1 MKDKSVILVV
11 DDQPKNT
18 ELLEAHLVPQGY
30 EVVIA
35 ASGEEALKILSGSQI
50 DLVLLDVMMPR
61 MSGFEVLEKIRADK
75 KTRLIPVVM
84 VTVLKETGDRIKAL
98 EAGCDDF
105 ISKPFDRHELLVRV
119 KSLLRIKSL
128 HDEVEK
134 SLLHATRTALKY
146 KALNEEKEKYR
157 TNLDAIFRSV
167 RDAIITVDKESVVL
181 ALNDAAISLC
191 GYSFDDIGK
200 PFGSLPKICNG
211 QCERILSEAIET
223 GKPVEV
229 DRIEYKIDKHD
240 TRVISIR
247 TYPLI
252 DLQGLLSG
260 SVMVLRDDTH
270 VVNLER
276 ALTEH
281 RCFQRIIGKSQPMQ
295 KVYSLIKAL
304 ANVQTTVLI
313 TGESG
318 TGKELVAEALHLA
331 GERSHKPLVKVNC
344 SALSENLLESELFG
358 HVKGAFTGAIR
369 DNMGRFHK
377 ADSGTIFLDE
387 IGDISAIIQ
396 LKLLRVIEEREFER
410 VGSSTTIGVD
420 VRLIAATNN
429 NLKEKVRLGELREDL
444 YYRLKVVEIC
454 LPPLRERP
462 EDIPLLVEHFR
473 SGFNLKFNKTIE
485 AISADVM
492 KAFLAYH
499 WPGNIRELEHAM
511 EHAFILCSQNIITLD
526 HLPPD
531 VMASQQKDP
540 CTPVLTQ
547 EADILNIREAL
558 GKTDWNKA
566 KAARLLGIDRVTLYR
581 KIARYSITKES
592 AL

>member
-1 MKDKSVILVV
+1 MD
-11 DDQPKNT
+11 
-18 ELLEAHLVPQGY
+18 PQ
-30 EVVIA
+30 IFQR
-35 ASGEEALKILSGSQI
+35 S
-50 DLVLLDVMMPR
+50 
-61 MSGFEVLEKIRADK
+61 
-75 KTRLIPVVM
+75 
-84 VTVLKETGDRIKAL
+84 
-98 EAGCDDF
+98 
-105 ISKPFDRHELLVRV
+105 
-119 KSLLRIKSL
+119 
-128 HDEVEK
+128 
-134 SLLHATRTALKY
+134 LKY

-229 DRIEYKIDKHD
+229 DRIEYKIDKRD

-420 VRLIAATNN
+420 VRLIAATNH

-531 VMASQQKDP
+531 VMASEQKDP